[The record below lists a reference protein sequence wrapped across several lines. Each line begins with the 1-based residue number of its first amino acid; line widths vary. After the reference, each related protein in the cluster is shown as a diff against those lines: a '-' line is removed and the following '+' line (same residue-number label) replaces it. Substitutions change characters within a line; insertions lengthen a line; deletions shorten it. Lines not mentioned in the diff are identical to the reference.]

1 MDMHLFWI
9 IAWSIAIF
17 VFVAFTFVIMFGAPF
32 LPTLTPQVKNALDMI
47 DLQPGQT
54 LLELGSGN
62 GKVMIAAAERG
73 IRVIGYELNPVLV
86 VYSWLRTRKYKGRVT
101 VKWANFWYAKLPP
114 TDGIF
119 VFLLQ
124 PYMNKLNT
132 KIEQEC
138 SKPVK
143 LVSFA
148 FYIPDREPA
157 VERMGMRLYLYK

>member
-1 MDMHLFWI
+1 MDLFWT
-9 IAWSIAIF
+9 IAWSIAVF
-17 VFVAFTFVIMFGAPF
+17 VFVAFTYVIMFGAPF

-47 DLQPGQT
+47 DLEPGQT

-73 IRVIGYELNPVLV
+73 IKVIGYEINPILV
-86 VYSWLRTRKYKGRVT
+86 VYSWLRTRKYGKNVQ
-101 VKWANFWYAKLPP
+101 VKFANFWYSKLPP

-124 PYMNKLNT
+124 PYMKKLDT

-148 FYIPDREPA
+148 FFIPDKKPNKEHQ
-157 VERMGMRLYLYK
+157 GMRLYLYK